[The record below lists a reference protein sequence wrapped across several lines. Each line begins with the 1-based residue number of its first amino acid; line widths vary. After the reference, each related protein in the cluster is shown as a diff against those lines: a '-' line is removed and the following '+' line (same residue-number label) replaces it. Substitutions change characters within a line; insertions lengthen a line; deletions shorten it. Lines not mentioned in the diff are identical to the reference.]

1 MNTSFTREYV
11 VASLSRLTSSC
22 KRCVDDH
29 ARYSMVYGK
38 EEAQNWRR
46 DTSIQFSCNCS
57 LKFVRIHV
65 TLCTSWILLL
75 CLLMRFVDIHKIL
88 IASSTKS
95 YSNFSEIKIS
105 VSLFLGSIFLE
116 VKPWIFAAFYTKS
129 LLQNIINPDKRGP
142 NLV

>member
-75 CLLMRFVDIHKIL
+75 CLLLMRFVDIHKIL

-105 VSLFLGSIFLE
+105 VSLFLGSIFFG
-116 VKPWIFAAFYTKS
+116 KTKKYDGEFS
-129 LLQNIINPDKRGP
+129 QHSIPKAEYH
-142 NLV
+142 